1 MWRPIA
7 LVLVLAF
14 LVGVGVFSAHLY
26 KKSTVLGEPA
36 LVRKSTDIHRAT
48 SPAIDARI
56 GRLLDDRSSPG
67 RNERAKYIALT
78 FDDGPYPVDT
88 PLLLDELAAL
98 HVPATFFLIG
108 RDAQAW
114 PDLTRRIEAG
124 GNEIGNHTMTHPNM
138 DQLPPEGVRRELA
151 GGAATLAG
159 LVHDPAITTMFRP
172 PHGRFTEETLVTA
185 RAAGYDTI
193 LWTDDPGDWRPVPPS
208 QIAEHILKHA
218 TAPEVLLLHNGRQAT
233 MAMLPTIVDRF
244 RKAGYTFLTVGQI
257 EARVASV
264 DLNRP
269 AKVLIDP

>member
-1 MWRPIA
+1 VPRALALIVGIA
-7 LVLVLAF
+7 LVAGIAVF
-14 LVGVGVFSAHLY
+14 GVHLY

-36 LVRKSTDIHRAT
+36 LVTRSTDIHRAT
-48 SPAIDARI
+48 SRALDARI

-67 RNERAKYIALT
+67 RNTNAKYIALT

-88 PLLLDELAAL
+88 PLLLDELAEL

-138 DQLPPEGVRRELA
+138 DRLSPEGVKRELTD
-151 GGAATLAG
+151 GAATLEG
-159 LVHDPAITTMFRP
+159 IVHDPAIATMFRP
-172 PHGRFTEETLVTA
+172 PHGRFTEETLATA
-185 RAAGYDTI
+185 REAGYDTI
-193 LWTDDPGDWRPVPPS
+193 LWTDDPGDWRPVLPS
-208 QIAEHILKHA
+208 EIAEHVLKHA
-218 TAPEVLLLHNGRQAT
+218 TAPEVLLLHNGRGAT
-233 MAMLPTIVDRF
+233 MVMLPMIVERF

-257 EARVASV
+257 EARVAAV

-269 AKVLIDP
+269 AKVPLAP